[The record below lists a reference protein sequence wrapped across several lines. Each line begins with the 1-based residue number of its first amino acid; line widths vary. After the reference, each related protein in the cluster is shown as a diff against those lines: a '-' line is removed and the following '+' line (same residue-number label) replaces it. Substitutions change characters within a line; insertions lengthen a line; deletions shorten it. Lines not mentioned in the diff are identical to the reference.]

1 MAAWRLQAIAEE
13 PMDTPEIV
21 ETTEMAEPW
30 SVVEHLVHTFHL
42 HRSDQFGLV
51 TALCR
56 ESVRIVAGACDAGV
70 IVAGRRGLETIATSG
85 PVPEKLDSLQHQLDA
100 GPCLTAAR
108 EQAVVRVD
116 DIATDQRWD
125 GFCTAALRSGVGS
138 MLCLPLRVDAT
149 VLGTLSLYSSH
160 PRAFTDAEPTVRV
173 LGVLAASTLAELRRK
188 QAFERALS
196 SRDLIGQAKGI
207 LMYAHR
213 IDADTAFR
221 LLAER
226 SKATN
231 TKLVEIA
238 RSVAES
244 GALL

>member
-1 MAAWRLQAIAEE
+1 
-13 PMDTPEIV
+13 
-21 ETTEMAEPW
+21 
-30 SVVEHLVHTFHL
+30 VHTFRL
-42 HRSDQFGLV
+42 HSSDQLGLV

-56 ESVRIVAGACDAGV
+56 ESVRIVSGARDAGV
-70 IVAGRRGLETIATSG
+70 IVAGRRGLETIAASG
-85 PVPEKLDSLQHQLDA
+85 PVPERLDALQHQLDT

-108 EQAVVRVD
+108 EQAVVRID
-116 DIATDQRWD
+116 DIATDRRWET
-125 GFCTAALRSGVGS
+125 FRAAALRSGVGS
-138 MLCLPLRVDAT
+138 MLCLPLRVDT
-149 VLGTLSLYSSH
+149 SVLGTLSLYSNLSG
-160 PRAFTDAEPTVRV
+160 AFTEAEPTVRV
-173 LGVLAASTLAELRRK
+173 LSVLAASTLAEMRRK
-188 QAFERALS
+188 QDFERALS

-221 LLAER
+221 MLIER

-244 GALL
+244 GTLL